1 METQLTGIP
10 ASTGV
15 VIGPARLYHTQ
26 VPKIRP
32 RTIEPDAV
40 DLEVERLHRAV
51 AVSREQIWGVLGR
64 GDAQGIDHTVQD
76 ILKTH
81 LVFLKDPMLIG
92 RTEQRIRE
100 QRESAEYAL
109 AQVVGD
115 AERIFSRQ
123 EDPVFRERFADIQ
136 DVARR
141 VLRNLLGGM
150 TDLGADLP
158 QEQVILIAHDL
169 SPSDTATLPKDRIIG
184 FATEVG
190 GPTSHTAILA
200 RSLRI
205 PAVVGVAGLL
215 EQVGDADTVILDG
228 SHGMVVVG
236 PSVETRQRYERTGR
250 QIQADENRLRT
261 YALLPTVTLDGHVLD
276 VSANIELP
284 DEAKDALQYGAGGI
298 GLFRTEYLFMRAR
311 NLPSEEEQFQA
322 YRSALEYMEG
332 RPVVI
337 RTLDLGGDK
346 FAHTIPV
353 PDEMNPFMGWRAIR
367 FCLQNR
373 GLFRTQLR
381 AILRAGVYG
390 RARMMFPMISGVRE
404 LREALAFLEEVKE
417 ELRKEKVKFEEHI
430 PVGGMIELPSAV
442 MVAEDLARYLDF
454 FSIGSNDLIQYSLAV
469 DRINEKIAHLYQ
481 PLHPGVLRMIRHVA
495 RVGNR
500 QGIPVEICGE
510 MAANP
515 LCCLVLLG
523 LGIERLS
530 MSPVAIPRV
539 KAIIRSIRMDQLSL
553 FGERILSISTAEQ
566 VERYALRVA
575 RRILPFYPWDEEQAM
590 PVGHG
595 QPPRE
600 AETNM
605 DLVVEASLR
614 R

>member
-1 METQLTGIP
+1 MDTQLAGIP

-32 RTIEPDAV
+32 RTIESDAV
-40 DLEVERLHRAV
+40 DLEVERLYKAV
-51 AVSREQIWGVLGR
+51 AISEEQIRSALGR
-64 GDAQGIDHTVQD
+64 EDTQDGDHTVRD
-76 ILKTH
+76 ILNTH
-81 LVFLKDPMLIG
+81 LVYLKDPMLIG
-92 RTEQRIRE
+92 QTEQRIGE

-109 AQVVGD
+109 SQVVGE
-115 AERIFSRQ
+115 AERIFSGQ
-123 EDPVFRERFADIQ
+123 EDPRFRERFADIQ

-141 VLRNLLGGM
+141 VLGNLLGRM
-150 TDLGADLP
+150 TDLGSDLSHR
-158 QEQVILIAHDL
+158 QVILIAHDL

-205 PAVVGVAGLL
+205 PAVVGVTGLL
-215 EQVGDADTVILDG
+215 EQVADGDTIILDG
-228 SHGMVVVG
+228 SHGTLVLG
-236 PSVETRQRYERTGR
+236 PSAEIRQRYEQTGR
-250 QIQADENRLRT
+250 QIEADENRLRT
-261 YALLPTVTLDGHVLD
+261 YAFLPSVTLDGHALD
-276 VSANIELP
+276 ISANIELP
-284 DEAKDALQYGAGGI
+284 DEAKDVLQYGAGGI

-311 NLPSEEEQFQA
+311 SLPSEEEQFQA
-322 YRSALEYMEG
+322 YRRVLEYMEG

-337 RTLDLGGDK
+337 RTMDLGGDK
-346 FAHTIPV
+346 FAHAIPV

-381 AILRAGVYG
+381 AILRAGVFG
-390 RARMMFPMISGVRE
+390 RARMMFPLISGVRE
-404 LREALAFLEEVKE
+404 LQEALAFLEEVKE
-417 ELRKEKVKFEEHI
+417 ELHNEKVQFEEHM

-442 MVAEDLARYLDF
+442 MVAEDLARHLDF

-481 PLHPGVLRMIRHVA
+481 PLHPGVLRMISHVV
-495 RVGNR
+495 RVGHR
-500 QGIPVEICGE
+500 QETPVEICGE

-523 LGIERLS
+523 LGMERFS
-530 MSPVAIPRV
+530 MSPGAIPRV
-539 KAIIRSIRMDQLSL
+539 KAIVRSIRMEQLRS
-553 FGERILSISTAEQ
+553 FGERILDISTAEE

-575 RRILPFYPWDEEQAM
+575 RRILP
-590 PVGHG
+590 
-595 QPPRE
+595 
-600 AETNM
+600 
-605 DLVVEASLR
+605 
-614 R
+614 